1 MSEQVA
7 TEEEALDRTRQP
19 IRSDI
24 AWSTRDRITVRGHDL
39 PGELLGHLDIGA
51 FSFLQ
56 ITGRMPTSEEA
67 RVYNAIIVTLIEHG
81 MTPSAIAARLTYA
94 GAPESLQA
102 AVAAG
107 ICGLGTVF
115 VGSMEG
121 AARMLSAALPEPDSA
136 DLNLERVAGVVVT
149 QYRDRGETL
158 PGLGHPL
165 HKPIDPRT
173 PRLLEIAAETGFA
186 GPYIEL
192 VQLIGQEA
200 SRIFARELP
209 VNATGVIG
217 ALCCELG
224 FPWQIVRGFGV
235 MARAIGLVGH
245 LLEEQQ
251 MPTGMEIWRRID
263 DEASRSAQ
271 RR

>member
-1 MSEQVA
+1 MNRPPA
-7 TEEEALDRTRQP
+7 

-24 AWSTRDRITVRGHDL
+24 SWSTPDRIVVRGLDL
-39 PGELLGHLDIGA
+39 SSEILGHMDIGA
-51 FSFLQ
+51 MSFLQ
-56 ITGRMPTSEEA
+56 ITGRRPTDQEA
-67 RVYNAIIVTLIEHG
+67 RVYNAMIVTLIEHG

-107 ICGLGTVF
+107 IAGLGTVF

-121 AARMLSAALPEPDSA
+121 AARMLAEALPDGA
-136 DLNLERVAGVVVT
+136 ANGRDLHEIARGLVAAHRQSGQV
-149 QYRDRGETL
+149 L
-158 PGLGHPL
+158 PGFGHPL

-173 PRLLEIAAETGFA
+173 PRLLEIAAETGFD
-186 GPYIEL
+186 GPSVEL
-192 VQLIGQEA
+192 VQLIGDEA
-200 SRIFARELP
+200 TSAYGKPLP

-224 FPWQIVRGFGV
+224 FPWQVVRGFGV

-245 LLEEQQ
+245 LMEEREH
-251 MPTGMEIWRRID
+251 PTAMEIWRRTEA
-263 DEASRSAQ
+263 EASAHARVHEGSA
-271 RR
+271 